1 MPLSVL
7 VLLRKILSAF
17 GSPESSTQ
25 QVEPGRALCP
35 LHQTGNAKAA
45 AAREELVPPIG
56 AKKEDLGHSFSLL
69 GSAQPLSIMMAWQ
82 SPSQS

>member
-1 MPLSVL
+1 MAGWQGMPLSVL

-25 QVEPGRALCP
+25 QVEPGRGLCP

-45 AAREELVPPIG
+45 AGREELVPPIG
-56 AKKEDLGHSFSLL
+56 AKKEDLGHFFPCQAVPS
-69 GSAQPLSIMMAWQ
+69 PYLS
-82 SPSQS
+82 